1 MTLRL
6 LLEYLQKGRKESEI
20 EQNEIAAVI
29 ANAQEQEEEA
39 APENKERNQGE
50 EEKSQEETGLR

>member
-20 EQNEIAAVI
+20 EQKEIAALV
-29 ANAQEQEEEA
+29 ANTQDQEEEIVL
-39 APENKERNQGE
+39 ENKQRNQGE
-50 EEKSQEETGLR
+50 EEKS